1 MGKKSSR
8 DQREVIEKRQIELKN
23 VAPVHSIYTYIMTV
37 RTQLL
42 SSLGTFD
49 SFLAGLGRNEVD
61 SDLPKQHINQLK
73 PVEQR

>member
-1 MGKKSSR
+1 VGKKSSR

-23 VAPVHSIYTYIMTV
+23 VAPVYIYTYIMTV

-61 SDLPKQHINQLK
+61 SDLPKQHNNQLK